1 MEQKIED
8 KLNFKDR
15 FKNYY
20 NHNKIKI
27 YFVLIL
33 LFIILAS
40 VIFIQY
46 NNEKKNTLIAEKY
59 VQAGLYLASN
69 KNSNAKKLYEEII
82 LSKNKFYSVLA
93 LNTIIEKNLIS
104 DEKKIMSYF
113 IILEESISEQSKNDL
128 IKLKKALYSIKNT
141 NNKLGDDLLK
151 SLIDENSIL
160 KNIAEELLKN

>member
-1 MEQKIED
+1 MEQKLEN